1 MEKVL
6 DHGDGDMIEMLLK
19 EGIKHK
25 DRYFSIDEDPTRIS
39 SLILLASTIQT
50 IPLIEL

>member
-25 DRYFSIDEDPTRIS
+25 DRYCSIDVDPTRIS
-39 SLILLASTIQT
+39 WLILSASVIPT
-50 IPLIEL
+50 IPQTE

>member
-25 DRYFSIDEDPTRIS
+25 DR
-39 SLILLASTIQT
+39 
-50 IPLIEL
+50 